1 MANFYRSVP
10 KPGRIIKAQSNK
22 PLKPFIKVQKPVKLP
37 QVKSANK
44 IIQRQVN
51 PKSTINN
58 QRPEVKPKAN
68 HMAHKPKI
76 IGIKKQ
82 SATVEK
88 KIHNIPARPNRQ
100 IQSTASTHPLD
111 QYNASINRIKNI
123 GVGKILII
131 IANGPS
137 INEVDLKLLTN
148 HPKIDIMCIN
158 KPDMRVWPS
167 KYWAFCDQSQYNR
180 NVDIFNSYQGLL
192 INSPAV
198 KARKQNQIVLRS
210 ISGTN
215 FSKDLTRG
223 FYIARSTVYANMQT
237 ALWMG
242 YDNIFIFGIDM
253 CLVDGK
259 AHFYG
264 QNPDV
269 KTDERVRRFAK
280 EAENY
285 AKAYSILSPE
295 ERNKFKMCSSYNPWA
310 FADMFG
316 KIDHKIAVLE
326 ILKLA
331 NTKE

>member
-10 KPGRIIKAQSNK
+10 KPGRIIKAQPSK
-22 PLKPFIKVQKPVKLP
+22 PLKPYIRTQKLAKPVRPVQPIRP
-37 QVKSANK
+37 QR
-44 IIQRQVN
+44 II
-51 PKSTINN
+51 S
-58 QRPEVKPKAN
+58 KPKTVIGQNQNQNQNQHAL
-68 HMAHKPKI
+68 KPRTV
-76 IGIKKQ
+76 IGLKKQ
-82 SATVEK
+82 SVSRDKKVQTVGQ
-88 KIHNIPARPNRQ
+88 NRPQ
-100 IQSTASTHPLD
+100 QVQSTKSLHPLD
-111 QYNASINRIKNI
+111 QYNASINRTRNI
-123 GVGKILII
+123 GSGKILII
-131 IANGPS
+131 VANGPS
-137 INEVDLKLLTN
+137 INEVDLHLLVG

-180 NVDIFNSYQGLL
+180 NMELFDSYSGLL
-192 INSPAV
+192 VNSPAV
-198 KARKQNQIVLRS
+198 KARKSNQIIIRS
-210 ISGTN
+210 ISGTG

-269 KTDERVRRFAK
+269 KTDERVRRFSK

-295 ERNKFKMCSSYNPWA
+295 ERSKFRICSSYNPWS

-316 KIDHKIAVLE
+316 RLDHKIAIPE

-331 NTKE
+331 NTKG

>member
-22 PLKPFIKVQKPVKLP
+22 PLKPFIRVQKPVKVPRIIKAQNQPKP
-37 QVKSANK
+37 QISPSPS
-44 IIQRQVN
+44 
-51 PKSTINN
+51 PKPV
-58 QRPEVKPKAN
+58 RPVVQHK
-68 HMAHKPKI
+68 HVAHKPKI
-76 IGIKKQ
+76 IGIRKQ
-82 SATVEK
+82 PATSERK
-88 KIHNIPARPNRQ
+88 AHTINKQQHRQ
-100 IQSTASTHPLD
+100 IQSTVSTHPLD
-111 QYNASINRIKNI
+111 QYNASINRLRNI
-123 GVGKILII
+123 GAGKILII
-131 IANGPS
+131 VANGPS

-180 NVDIFNSYQGLL
+180 NTELFDSYQGLL

-210 ISGTN
+210 ISGTS

-237 ALWMG
+237 ALWMN
-242 YDNIFIFGIDM
+242 YDNVFIFGIDM
-253 CLVDGK
+253 CLIDGK

-269 KTDERVRRFAK
+269 KTDERVRRFSK

-295 ERNKFKMCSSYNPWA
+295 ERGKFRICSSYNPWA

-316 KIDHKIAVLE
+316 RIDHKTAIPE
-326 ILKLA
+326 ILRLA